1 MDITTAITEIRNKT
15 NDRDKVGLDD
25 SELLS
30 YLNEAIQYIANY
42 LISIKSPIVVADF
55 TANTPTTTLPD
66 NFAKLA
72 GGFPVKRTGNE
83 IQLLVEP
90 PIKIRYLVSYPTVT
104 TSDDMPFEYE
114 SLNQSAIKLA
124 CIYANSQKQTD
135 VTQDK
140 SLLDEVN
147 AAIERA
153 VSEN

>member
-1 MDITTAITEIRNKT
+1 MDINTAIVEIRNKI

-42 LISIKSPIVVADF
+42 LISIKSPIMVADF
-55 TANTPTTTLPD
+55 TANEAETVLPE

-72 GGFPVKRTGNE
+72 GGFPVKRTGNKIE
-83 IQLLVEP
+83 LLVEP

-104 TSDDMPFEYE
+104 SDGVMPFEYE
-114 SLNQSAIKLA
+114 ALNQSAIKLA

-140 SLLDEVN
+140 GLLDEIN
-147 AAIERA
+147 TAIERA
-153 VSEN
+153 VSDN